1 VRHAE
6 LQRTNALLTSQVDTL
21 TQERDSLKSRLA
33 AARARVDALL
43 DRLPE
48 TSPNWRAQDPI
59 MKQLEVQI
67 MGQSYLLGCP
77 EGGDARLLE
86 AVERVDTAMC
96 KIRDGGKVRAR
107 DRIAVLAALNLAF
120 DLGDRGV
127 PNALSPWRFTGY
139 HEFRVPAHALAEGED
154 SLVLATLLSRLD
166 TALGEDGQL
175 L

>member
-1 VRHAE
+1 
-6 LQRTNALLTSQVDTL
+6 
-21 TQERDSLKSRLA
+21 
-33 AARARVDALL
+33 
-43 DRLPE
+43 
-48 TSPNWRAQDPI
+48 

-96 KIRDGGKVRAR
+96 KIRDAGKVRAR

-120 DLGDRGV
+120 DLAEATATTTPAALAPGGGARSADGASDPDLLLTSLLERLDE
-127 PNALSPWRFTGY
+127 ALS
-139 HEFRVPAHALAEGED
+139 
-154 SLVLATLLSRLD
+154 
-166 TALGEDGQL
+166 EDGRL

>member
-1 VRHAE
+1 
-6 LQRTNALLTSQVDTL
+6 
-21 TQERDSLKSRLA
+21 
-33 AARARVDALL
+33 
-43 DRLPE
+43 
-48 TSPNWRAQDPI
+48 

-77 EGGDARLLE
+77 EGGDVRLLE

-120 DLGDRGV
+120 DLADQGTAAPAGAPAAAPAPGV
-127 PNALSPWRFTGY
+127 APAAVPGVIDADSDAL
-139 HEFRVPAHALAEGED
+139 LA
-154 SLVLATLLSRLD
+154 SLLERLD
-166 TALGEDGQL
+166 AALGDDGRL

>member
-1 VRHAE
+1 
-6 LQRTNALLTSQVDTL
+6 
-21 TQERDSLKSRLA
+21 
-33 AARARVDALL
+33 
-43 DRLPE
+43 
-48 TSPNWRAQDPI
+48 

-96 KIRDGGKVRAR
+96 KIRDAGKVRAR

-120 DLGDRGV
+120 DLSEK
-127 PNALSPWRFTGY
+127 PAAPP
-139 HEFRVPAHALAEGED
+139 EPVPAATALAVPPAVEGD
-154 SLVLATLLSRLD
+154 GALLLHSLMERLD
-166 TALGEDGQL
+166 AALGEDGRL